1 MHLCCI
7 QSLKVKLW
15 DMLIVIVLKMNPVCY
30 SLLCNKVNSMYV
42 WVGCY
47 LRSIG
52 GQTHKIIND
61 ITVNFLS
68 GMIMLS
74 I

>member
-7 QSLKVKLW
+7 QSLDEAQLW

-30 SLLCNKVNSMYV
+30 SLLYNKVNSMYV

-52 GQTHKIIND
+52 GQTHKIIIINE
-61 ITVNFLS
+61 ITVITFYQA
-68 GMIMLS
+68 
-74 I
+74 